1 MKKKL
6 FSIAIVAISLFG
18 TSAMAQNTN
27 QTQQKPTQTE
37 CVAKCDKSQ
46 CSNGKGECPNGKG
59 NKKHR
64 FGAFKT
70 DLFKGM
76 NLTEAQKTQLKELQ
90 TQRMEARKQ
99 AKMAQKDKKR
109 ELKQQKDSTMRV
121 AREAEMRNYLA
132 QVKKIVGPEQYVIF
146 LENIAVNTPSQN
158 RQIVKKAPNFD
169 RHGAKGIDKKD
180 KKPRK

>member
-1 MKKKL
+1 MKKKI
-6 FSIAIVAISLFG
+6 FSIAIVALSLFG
-18 TSAMAQNTN
+18 TSAMAQTAN
-27 QTQQKPTQTE
+27 QPQQKSTQTE

-46 CSNGKGECPNGKG
+46 CTKGKGECTKGKG
-59 NKKHR
+59 DKKHR
-64 FGAFKT
+64 AGACKA

-76 NLTEAQKTQLKELQ
+76 TLTDAQKTQLQELQ

-99 AKMAQKDKKR
+99 AKMAQKDKKK

-146 LENIAVNTPSQN
+146 LENIAINTPSQN

-169 RHGAKGIDKKD
+169 RHGAKGMAKKD
-180 KKPRK
+180 KGPRK